1 MSIQGNN
8 LLAEYYAQSTDGLHI
23 LKRLGYVTD
32 GLIECFDGEYN
43 LGTSHSGNTSTWIGM
58 IARTKLDYID
68 GGSPY
73 EWHDKHCRFICETG
87 KGCFVTEVQSI
98 LEGPVTAESVCVW
111 ESVKQSATGIPPALC
126 SYIGRYVYKQQPLN
140 NLTIA
145 TPKRYM
151 RYRGA
156 DINAGTINTLSGY
169 CPSASDMTSAKAFV
183 NGEAYSRH
191 TSGTSTSSPLYIFI
205 GGWLSA
211 GDIFVGVGSVFCFR
225 VYNRELTVGEINQNR
240 LVDIARFGTTYNLQ
254 S

>member
-1 MSIQGNN
+1 MSILGNN
-8 LLAEYYAQSTDGLHI
+8 LLAQYYAQSMDGLHI

-43 LGTSHSGNTSTWIGM
+43 LGTSHSGNTSTWLGM
-58 IARTKLDYID
+58 IARTKLDYLD

-87 KGCFVTEVQSI
+87 KGCFITEVTSVLQ
-98 LEGPVTAESVCVW
+98 GPATTENVCMW
-111 ESVKQSATGIPPALC
+111 ESTKLSSNGIPPARC
-126 SYIGRYVYKQQPLN
+126 FYMGRSIYKQQPIN
-140 NLTIA
+140 DLTVTI
-145 TPKRYM
+145 PNKYLKYSGR
-151 RYRGA
+151 

-183 NGEAYSRH
+183 NGEAYSRSG
-191 TSGTSTSSPLYIFI
+191 SGTSSASPLYIFI

-211 GDIFVGVGSVFCFR
+211 GDIFAGVGSVFCFR

-240 LVDIARFGTTYNLQ
+240 FVDIARFGTTYNLQ